1 MNALWSYEF
10 DRLHEL
16 KKPVVGVSRLSSSGL
31 SRNAVRVLGGF
42 VCLMLLPRMLP
53 DLAAQQVVSTK
64 EERGKAHLILKRVS
78 AAPSFADFEGMK
90 AVGEIAQQMVRVE
103 GFTAR
108 VPVDDIPSTEP
119 TEVYIG
125 YDSKTLYA
133 VFLCFDS
140 QPKRMRARLPNRDD
154 IFSDDSITFQIDTF
168 HDQQRAYSVGVNAGG
183 IQGDGVWVE
192 GTGWDLSFDTLYKS
206 QVKRT
211 SRGYIALL
219 AIPFKSLRFPT
230 GPSQHWGLLL
240 NRYIARTTE
249 DTFWPRYS
257 TRIQSRLAQMADL
270 EIPETISGGR
280 NMQFIPYTT
289 FANSRQLD
297 QRNPTAAKFDTRNLA
312 VRPGIDDAKV
322 VLHDRLVLDFTVNPD
337 FSQVESDDP
346 QVLVN
351 QRFEVF
357 FPEKRHFFI
366 ENASYFNSPIQLL
379 FTRRI
384 EKPDAG
390 VRVTGKLGSYGLGF
404 LMADDRGPGQVVP
417 DSDPNAGQR
426 ALFSIGRVTRDFGPQ
441 RFVGLMFTRRQF
453 GPRENIDAA
462 TDTTWKIN
470 SNWRAS
476 AQAVLS
482 WTQDQSLPR
491 TRGDGLYAGIFRDG
505 SHLTAQS
512 EYKSFSP
519 QFQADSGFVPRV
531 DIRNIASQVQ
541 YKFLLQDRK
550 LVNWGP
556 IMAHSATWDHAG
568 TLLEYLAGPS
578 MVFNFRDATLVQ
590 GWIKT
595 GATYLRPLDFQGLQS
610 VQRYDFRDV
619 GGTVGSTPS
628 NLLTF
633 AATFDDQRLINFIPA
648 VGQVPGSAR
657 AFAGN
662 STVSVRPTRMLTID
676 NTYFYTQLADEVS
689 RRRILLDQIM
699 RSRWLY
705 QFDGRWSIRLTGQ
718 YEALLPNSLLTSA
731 PLTKQFNGDFLLT
744 YRINLGTALYVGYNH
759 DLQNYDPRLKAIND
773 QLARTDRGFL
783 NDGRLFFVKLSYL
796 FQY

>member
-1 MNALWSYEF
+1 
-10 DRLHEL
+10 
-16 KKPVVGVSRLSSSGL
+16 
-31 SRNAVRVLGGF
+31 
-42 VCLMLLPRMLP
+42 
-53 DLAAQQVVSTK
+53 
-64 EERGKAHLILKRVS
+64 VS
-78 AAPSFADFEGMK
+78 AAPSLADFEGMK
-90 AVGEIAQQMVRVE
+90 AGGAVAKEMVHVE

-108 VPVDDIPSTEP
+108 VPVDDLPASEP
-119 TEVYIG
+119 TEVYMG
-125 YDSKTLYA
+125 YDSTTLYA

-140 QPKRMRARLPNRDD
+140 QPKHMRARLPNRDD

-168 HDQQRAYSVGVNAGG
+168 HDQQRAYSMGVNAGG
-183 IQGDGVWVE
+183 IQGDGIWVE

-206 QVKRT
+206 EVKRT
-211 SRGYIALL
+211 PHGYIALL

-270 EIPETISGGR
+270 EIPEKISGGR

-297 QRNPTAAKFDTRNLA
+297 QRDPAAARFDDRNLE

-322 VLHDRLVLDFTVNPD
+322 VLHDKLVLDFTVNPD

-384 EKPDAG
+384 VKPDAG

-404 LMADDRGPGQVVP
+404 LVADDRGPGQVVA
-417 DSDPNAGQR
+417 DSDPNAGQH
-426 ALFSIGRVTRDFGPQ
+426 ALFMIGRVTRDFGPQ

-476 AQAVLS
+476 AQGVLS

-491 TRGDGLYAGIFRDG
+491 TGGRALYAGIFRDG
-505 SHLTAQS
+505 SHLSAQS

-531 DIRNIASQVQ
+531 DIRNIASQTQ
-541 YKFLLQDRK
+541 YKFLVQDRK

-556 IMAHSATWDHAG
+556 IIGHSATWDHAG
-568 TLLEYLAGPS
+568 TLLEYWAGPS
-578 MVFNFRDATLVQ
+578 MVFNFRKATTVQ
-590 GWIKT
+590 GWIKE
-595 GATYLRPLDFQGLQS
+595 GATYLRPVDFVGLRS

-662 STVSVRPTRMLTID
+662 STVSVRPSRMLTID
-676 NTYFYTQLADEVS
+676 NTYFYTQLADELT
-689 RRRILLDQIM
+689 RRRILLDHIL

-705 QFDGRWSIRLTGQ
+705 QFDPRWSVRLTAQ

>member
-1 MNALWSYEF
+1 MSH
-10 DRLHEL
+10 R
-16 KKPVVGVSRLSSSGL
+16 S
-31 SRNAVRVLGGF
+31 
-42 VCLMLLPRMLP
+42 
-53 DLAAQQVVSTK
+53 AAQHVLTTAVAKSD
-64 EERGKAHLILKRVS
+64 AHVILKRVS
-78 AAPSFADFEGMK
+78 AAPSLADFEGMK
-90 AVGEIAQQMVRVE
+90 AVGKIAQQMVHVE
-103 GFTAR
+103 GFVAR
-108 VPVDDIPSTEP
+108 VPVDDVPASEP
-119 TEVYIG
+119 TQVFMG
-125 YDSKTLYA
+125 YDSTTLYA

-140 QPKRMRARLPNRDD
+140 QPKHMRARLPNRDD

-206 QVKRT
+206 EVKRT
-211 SRGYIALL
+211 PQGYIALL
-219 AIPFKSLRFPT
+219 AVPFKSLRFPT
-230 GPSQHWGLLL
+230 GPGQHWGLLL

-270 EIPETISGGR
+270 EIPEEISGGR

-297 QRNPTAAKFDTRNLA
+297 QRNLPLATFDTRNLE

-322 VLHDRLVLDFTVNPD
+322 VLHDKLVLDFTVNPD

-404 LMADDRGPGQVVP
+404 LVADDRGPGQAVP
-417 DSDPNAGQR
+417 DPDPNAGQR
-426 ALFSIGRVTRDFGPQ
+426 ALFSIARVTRDLGPQ

-453 GPRENIDAA
+453 GPRENINAGTDA
-462 TDTTWKIN
+462 TWKIN
-470 SNWRAS
+470 SNWRTS
-476 AQAVLS
+476 VQGVLS

-491 TRGDGLYAGIFRDG
+491 TRGNALYGGIFRDG
-505 SHLTAQS
+505 SHLTAQA

-531 DIRNIASQVQ
+531 DIRSIASQMQ
-541 YKFLLQDRK
+541 YKFLVQDRK
-550 LVNWGP
+550 IVNWGP
-556 IMAHSATWDHAG
+556 ILSHSATWDHSG
-568 TLLEYLAGPS
+568 TLLEYWAGPS
-578 MVFNFRDATLVQ
+578 LVFNFRNATLVQ
-590 GWIKT
+590 GWVKE
-595 GATYLRPLDFQGLQS
+595 GATYLRPVDFQGLS
-610 VQRYDFRDV
+610 AVQRYDFRDV

-633 AATFDDQRLINFIPA
+633 TATFDNQRLVNFIPA
-648 VGQVPGSAR
+648 AGQLPGSAR
-657 AFAGN
+657 SLSGN
-662 STVSVRPTRMLTID
+662 ATLSLRPTRLLTID
-676 NTYFYTQLADEVS
+676 NTYFYTELADEIL
-689 RRRILLDQIM
+689 RRRILLNHIL

-705 QFDGRWSIRLTGQ
+705 QFDSKWSVRLTAQ
-718 YEALLPNSLLTSA
+718 YETLLPNPLLTSA
-731 PLTKQFNGDFLLT
+731 PLTRQFNGDFLLT

-783 NDGRLFFVKLSYL
+783 TDGRAFFVKLSYL
-796 FQY
+796 FQF